1 MGIEPMMID
10 FAHLVVEEEF
20 GKFVTV
26 DASHDVGNVI
36 HQNTADIGV
45 DDFARKVYYSKKA
58 VELQPHMIAEV
69 RDIIQKNKK
78 LVVYVKRAILRQIDA
93 HLRKPYKEQK

>member
-1 MGIEPMMID
+1 MMID
-10 FAHLVVEEEF
+10 FAHLVVEVEI

-26 DASHDVGNVI
+26 DAGHDVGNAI

-45 DDFARKVYYSKKA
+45 DDFAHKVYYAKKA
-58 VELQPHMIAEV
+58 VELQPQMIAEV
-69 RDIIQKNKK
+69 RRIIMNHKT
-78 LVVYVKRAILRQIDA
+78 LVVYVKRAILQQIDA

>member
-10 FAHLVVEEEF
+10 FAHLVVEEEI
-20 GKFVTV
+20 GKFVAV
-26 DASHDVGNVI
+26 DASISVGNAI

-45 DDFARKVYYSKKA
+45 DDFAHKVYYAKKA

-69 RDIIQKNKK
+69 RRIIKDHKTL
-78 LVVYVKRAILRQIDA
+78 LVCVKRAILQQIDA
-93 HLRKPYKEQK
+93 HLRKPYKEQ